1 MNKNLIKKLAD
12 ASYSK
17 NEIDSK
23 KVNRISK
30 SLKRAELKVYINS
43 LKIIKAKKTVS
54 VSIPSEEGISE
65 MRKYF
70 SEIYPGKKISF
81 NLDQTLISGIK
92 VEDYDNV
99 YELSIKGFLEKAVKN
114 TND

>member
-1 MNKNLIKKLAD
+1 
-12 ASYSK
+12 
-17 NEIDSK
+17 
-23 KVNRISK
+23 
-30 SLKRAELKVYINS
+30 
-43 LKIIKAKKTVS
+43 
-54 VSIPSEEGISE
+54 